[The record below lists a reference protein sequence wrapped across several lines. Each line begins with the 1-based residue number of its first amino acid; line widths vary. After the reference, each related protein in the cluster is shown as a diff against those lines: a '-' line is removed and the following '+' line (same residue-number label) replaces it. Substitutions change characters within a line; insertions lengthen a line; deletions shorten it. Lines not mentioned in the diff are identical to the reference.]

1 MGEARDGGRAFCLR
15 RVALLA
21 TNSGYLPKASGGA
34 AVGDDSGINVVNREI
49 ATGPPNVMSELSA
62 LERASNLRRSPPP
75 TRIMRFGRDA
85 SVTSTEG
92 MAAAKV
98 PPKKRRAS
106 LVPVLER
113 LDRLAPSREAQGRT
127 QLGASQERNARK
139 RRLAVR
145 SPPVRI
151 NRGLPAAG
159 GAEALVW
166 RLGGSTVVPKR
177 PLYFAPLSAN
187 YSIATL
193 WCDAPRRRSR
203 RRSVVPHS
211 SGLAGRAVPT
221 RETRESGFGIARHA
235 LR

>member
-85 SVTSTEG
+85 SVTLTEG

-113 LDRLAPSREAQGRT
+113 LDRLAPSREGAGSDATRRVTGAQCAPRDDW
-127 QLGASQERNARK
+127 RCVP
-139 RRLAVR
+139 RR
-145 SPPVRI
+145 S
-151 NRGLPAAG
+151 
-159 GAEALVW
+159 
-166 RLGGSTVVPKR
+166 GSTEDYRR
-177 PLYFAPLSAN
+177 PV
-187 YSIATL
+187 
-193 WCDAPRRRSR
+193 APR
-203 RRSVVPHS
+203 HS
-211 SGLAGRAVPT
+211 SGVWGVPRSFQKGPYT
-221 RETRESGFGIARHA
+221 SLHF
-235 LR
+235 LRTIL